1 MRDLIDSVA
10 NLTDLRDEGDLEIAL
25 ASTIFKQVKAVGLCL
40 WRVIRR
46 DGQIWL
52 RACIRLPAMDD
63 GLAVH
68 VKAIEVPDLPLRET
82 PAELCICYETKM
94 HLCGPPDENGMYRHV
109 FPVLDGRNV
118 VCLLE
123 IFRPTPLTADQTH
136 LVLGLL
142 RVYCNHSGVLHHGD
156 HDELT
161 GLLNRRTFD
170 ESFKRI
176 FVQKITGAINEIP
189 LLDRR
194 NPKSGATR
202 AYLTVIDI
210 DFFKR
215 INDQF
220 GHPYGDE
227 VLVLLARL
235 MGQCF
240 RDTDRMFRFGGEEFL
255 VILPDTDLAGAE
267 LAVERFRAA
276 VESFTFSQVGRVTVS
291 IGLTVI
297 LEGDTGP
304 NAFGRADQ
312 ALYIAKHRGRNQM
325 QCYERLIADGALMA
339 AAANAQDVEMF

>member
-1 MRDLIDSVA
+1 MKGLIDSVA
-10 NLTDLRDEGDLEIAL
+10 DLTDLRDDGELEIAL
-25 ASTIFKQVKAVGLCL
+25 ATTIFNQVQVVSLCL

-46 DGQIWL
+46 EGQIWL
-52 RACIRLPAMDD
+52 RQCISLPAKAE
-63 GLAVH
+63 GLNAGEEIV
-68 VKAIEVPDLPLRET
+68 ERPDLALSATR
-82 PAELCICYETKM
+82 AERRICYESKL
-94 HLCGPPDENGMYRHV
+94 HLCTPPDATGTCRHL
-109 FPVLDGRNV
+109 FPVIEGRNV

-123 IFRPTPLTADQTH
+123 FLRPAPLTAEQTN

-142 RVYCNHSGVLHHGD
+142 RVYCNHSGILHHGD

-176 FVQKITGAINEIP
+176 FAPKTAGGNKVP
-189 LLDRR
+189 LQERR
-194 NPKSGATR
+194 SPESECAR
-202 AYLTVIDI
+202 AHLAVVDI

-240 RDTDRMFRFGGEEFL
+240 RDTDRIFRFGGEEFL

-267 LAVERFRAA
+267 LAVERFREA
-276 VESFTFSQVGRVTVS
+276 VQNFNFSQVGRVTVS
-291 IGLTVI
+291 IGITAI
-297 LEGDTGP
+297 LDGDTGP

-312 ALYIAKHRGRNQM
+312 ALYIAKHRGRNQV
-325 QCYERLIADGALMA
+325 QCYEKLIAGGSLKSA
-339 AAANAQDVEMF
+339 AASAQDVEMF